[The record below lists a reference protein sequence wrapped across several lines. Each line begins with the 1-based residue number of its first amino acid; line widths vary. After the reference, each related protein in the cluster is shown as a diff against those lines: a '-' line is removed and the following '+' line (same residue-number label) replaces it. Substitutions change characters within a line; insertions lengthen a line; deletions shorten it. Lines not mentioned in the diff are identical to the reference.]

1 MTLRVCHKYSMDGKT
16 PFHKYFGRI
25 LFPFHPPQG
34 QNTHVRHATSSGSS
48 TFGQERLGGYVFVFG
63 YCFLIFFILYSFY

>member
-25 LFPFHPPQG
+25 LFPFHPPQV
-34 QNTHVRHATSSGSS
+34 QNSHFLVNLLQCDMPFFSGSP
-48 TFGQERLGGYVFVFG
+48 TFGQGGGPACFYLLFG
-63 YCFLIFFILYSFY
+63 R